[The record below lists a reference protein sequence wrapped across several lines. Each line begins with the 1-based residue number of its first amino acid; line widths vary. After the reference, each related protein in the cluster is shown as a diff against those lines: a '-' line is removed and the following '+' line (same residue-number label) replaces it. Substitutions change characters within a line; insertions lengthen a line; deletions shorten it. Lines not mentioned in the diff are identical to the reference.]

1 MTDIAET
8 EVVTSQPANPRAG
21 YWKFWGTTLWSIA
34 IFAAWFVFGVL
45 ALFVVLLRL
54 KLPENLTD
62 QELRALVLSSTTV
75 LCAGLGAATVGAF
88 AVLALAV
95 RLSRLPLRDYLGFTV
110 PRWRDLVVGW
120 AGLALLYASTVLASR
135 FFGPLPSKV
144 FVVNLYHSALAT
156 DDLPLLAAALI
167 VVAPL
172 SEEILFRGFLLPGW
186 AASKLRPAGAI
197 LLTAAIWS
205 LVHDQ
210 YYSDFIGLAVVFA
223 LGLWLGWIRYRSGS
237 TLTTIV
243 LHATQ
248 NAAALGVVAIFNP
261 PA

>member
-1 MTDIAET
+1 
-8 EVVTSQPANPRAG
+8 
-21 YWKFWGTTLWSIA
+21 
-34 IFAAWFVFGVL
+34 
-45 ALFVVLLRL
+45 
-54 KLPENLTD
+54 
-62 QELRALVLSSTTV
+62 V

-95 RLSRLPLRDYLGFTV
+95 RLSRLPLRDYLALTV
-110 PRWRDLVVGW
+110 PRWRDLVIGW
-120 AGLALLYASTVLASR
+120 AGVALLYAATALANH
-135 FFGPLPSKV
+135 FFGPLPFKV
-144 FVVNLYHSALAT
+144 FVGHLYHSALCRG
-156 DDLPLLAAALI
+156 DLPLLAAMLI

-205 LVHDQ
+205 LLHDQ
-210 YYSDFIGLAVVFA
+210 YYSDFITLADVFA

-248 NAAALGVVAIFNP
+248 NAVALGLVAIFYP